1 MDKIDLKSKDLDSVN
16 ENLFTIEI
24 IEKNIEIKDN

>member
-1 MDKIDLKSKDLDSVN
+1 MDKIDLQSKDLDSVN